1 MSERPSHEIAG
12 IVNGRWDCLDAIVR
26 DPGAKGELVDRLDT
40 PRSTLDD
47 IVRELEQV
55 GLVEYVDGEWRAT
68 TVGYYAH
75 NSYEQ
80 FVGSLEGLQAV
91 GDVLDPLCDVRS
103 VGPAMLDG
111 AVAHEATDPV
121 PDAVIEEFLARIDEA
136 CRIRGFAPRAIS
148 GYADAVPERAAK
160 SGTTLEMVTTPDIYK
175 QLSTLYPPTERSDA
189 ERELVSL
196 FAGPI
201 PFEYGLW
208 IGDNSHA
215 GLIVYTDHG
224 IKGLIIN
231 ESDAAVEWATEQYEE
246 VRENAT
252 PVADR
257 DGLTADR

>member
-1 MSERPSHEIAG
+1 MSEKPHEIAE
-12 IVNGRWDCLDAIVR
+12 IVNRRWDCLDAIVEA
-26 DPGAKGELVDRLDT
+26 PGAKGELVDRLET

-47 IVRELEQV
+47 IVRELERS

-80 FVGSLEGLQAV
+80 FVGSLKGLQAV

-103 VGPAMLDG
+103 IGPAMLDG

-136 CRIRGFAPRAIS
+136 DRIRGFAPRAVS
-148 GYADAVPERAAK
+148 GYADTVPERAAET
-160 SGTTLEMVTTPDIYK
+160 GTTLEMVMTEDIYD
-175 QLSTLYPPTERSDA
+175 QLSTLYPPTDRPHS

-196 FAGPI
+196 FAGPV
-201 PFEYGLW
+201 PYEYGLW

-215 GLIVYTDHG
+215 GLMVYTDHG
-224 IKGLIIN
+224 IRGLIIN
-231 ESDAAVEWATEQYEE
+231 ESDAAVERATEQYEQ

-252 PVADR
+252 PVTEQ
-257 DGLTADR
+257 DGITADR

>member
-136 CRIRGFAPRAIS
+136 DRIRGFAPRAVS
-148 GYADAVPERAAK
+148 GYADTVPERAAEA
-160 SGTTLEMVTTPDIYK
+160 GTNIELVMTEDIYS
-175 QLSTLYPPTERSDA
+175 QLSMLYPPA
-189 ERELVSL
+189 ERPESEHELVTL
-196 FAGPI
+196 LAGPV
-201 PFEYGLW
+201 PYEYGLW
-208 IGDNSHA
+208 IGDHSHA
-215 GLIVYTDHG
+215 GLMVYTDHG
-224 IKGLIIN
+224 IRGLVIN
-231 ESDAAVEWATEQYEE
+231 ESDAAVEWAIEQYEQ
-246 VRENAT
+246 VRESAT
-252 PVADR
+252 PVAKQ
-257 DGLTADR
+257 DGIAADR